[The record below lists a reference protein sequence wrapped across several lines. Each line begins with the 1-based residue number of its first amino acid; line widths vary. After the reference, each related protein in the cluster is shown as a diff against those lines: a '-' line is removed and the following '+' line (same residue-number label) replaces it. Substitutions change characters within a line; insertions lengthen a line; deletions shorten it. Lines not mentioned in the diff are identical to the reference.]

1 MRPTK
6 LAHEIRLASS
16 GGGRVKQLSPRPLR
30 WPVLPRPP
38 LAGFGVTPEAL
49 DADKN
54 WGQTICRR
62 DIGLP
67 RGFMFT
73 GDFAKTIGRWLA
85 RQRCRSDDASR
96 RAGEKLQRFWR
107 PTIVI
112 SFCARS
118 VSAS

>member
-1 MRPTK
+1 MYLVPDVTLCFAKTK
-6 LAHEIRLASS
+6 TLRFEVPSDPMKCDSS
-16 GGGRVKQLSPRPLR
+16 RCDSRQELG
-30 WPVLPRPP
+30 
-38 LAGFGVTPEAL
+38 TL

-85 RQRCRSDDASR
+85 RLRCRSDDASR